1 MINILLIEEHV
12 LIRCGMYLML
22 EQIKG
27 MLIVGESST
36 GEEGLTLRLE
46 KEPDVVILD
55 FQLLDTNSLKLAQKI
70 LRRDPDIKILVV
82 TGMKNDLLP
91 IRFLEAGGVHG
102 FITN

>member
-22 EQIKG
+22 EQIKD

-55 FQLLDTNSLKLAQKI
+55 FQLPDTNSLKLAQKN

-91 IRFLEAGGVHG
+91 IRFLEAGVHG